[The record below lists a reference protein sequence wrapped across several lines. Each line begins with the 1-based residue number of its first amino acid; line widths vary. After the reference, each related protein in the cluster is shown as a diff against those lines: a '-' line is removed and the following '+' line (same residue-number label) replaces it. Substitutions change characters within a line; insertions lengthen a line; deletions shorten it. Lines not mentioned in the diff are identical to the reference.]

1 MTPSAAQSTL
11 LTEGPMIRPLS
22 PPDLPRLREM
32 LQALASHEG
41 ATAPVASVPALEAA
55 LFGPRPL
62 IRALIA
68 DHGMVI
74 YFPEFSTHRGLPGV
88 YVQDL
93 YVAPQAR
100 GQGLARALLKATL
113 SHQDWGAHF
122 IALTVSHDNETARA
136 FYAKAGF
143 ASRGSEALI
152 HMEPDSL

>member
-1 MTPSAAQSTL
+1 
-11 LTEGPMIRPLS
+11 MIRPVT
-22 PPDLPRLREM
+22 PGDLPRLRDM
-32 LQALASHEG
+32 LQALATHEG
-41 ATAPVASVPALEAA
+41 ATAPVASLPALQTA
-55 LFGPRPL
+55 LFAPRPL
-62 IRALIA
+62 LHALIA
-68 DHGMVI
+68 DQGMVI

-113 SHQDWGAHF
+113 AHQDWDARF
-122 IALTVSHDNETARA
+122 LALTVAHDNALARS

-152 HMEPDSL
+152 HTNPEAL

>member
-1 MTPSAAQSTL
+1 
-11 LTEGPMIRPLS
+11 MIRPITPS
-22 PPDLPRLREM
+22 DLPRLREM
-32 LQALASHEG
+32 LQALADHEG
-41 ATAPVASVPALEAA
+41 GTAVASLEALEAA
-55 LFGPRPL
+55 AFGPRPL

-68 DHGMVI
+68 EHGMVI

-88 YVQDL
+88 FVQDL

-113 SHQDWGAHF
+113 AHQDWGARF
-122 IALTVSHDNETARA
+122 IALTVSHDNDLARA

-152 HMEPDSL
+152 HMEPESL